1 MSVAIAPDGWI
12 PTLRSEWRK
21 GWGTHTRLWW
31 TAVYARH
38 SCRGRI
44 NTVQARNGV
53 DFVLHIDVW
62 DFNILINLCA
72 TDGCEVGEDCLK
84 NLQIWQI
91 KLRMF
96 ARFVKNVEFFEKS
109 LIQKFLFLC
118 NFKLFLHKINPKSH
132 QTPCQTTVAES
143 GFELKILLIFLNIL
157 FSHLVKVY

>member
-31 TAVYARH
+31 TAVYARY

-62 DFNILINLCA
+62 DFNILINHLA

-96 ARFVKNVEFFEKS
+96 ARFVKNV
-109 LIQKFLFLC
+109 KFLKNHLYK
-118 NFKLFLHKINPKSH
+118 NFYFYAILNYFCIKSI
-132 QTPCQTTVAES
+132 QNCIKPPVKPW
-143 GFELKILLIFLNIL
+143 LRRVDLNWK
-157 FSHLVKVY
+157 FCWFF